1 MAITA
6 TTTAS
11 YGTDNGVSIVVY
23 GPSGV
28 GKTRLAGTLPVNET
42 VILSLEHRLLSLRG
56 LGMYAYELDSY
67 EDVMAMHSTLANDPS
82 FAGVKYIVVDSA
94 TEAGEKTLVSS
105 QARIKDGRQAYQDM
119 QVKCIALFR
128 LFRDMKKHVVLL
140 FKEEQQK
147 DALGNVRCGPSM
159 PGQKLGPQ
167 IPYLFDEVF
176 YMGISE
182 VPGADGRIVKSRYL
196 LTDATSTHVAKD
208 ASGSLDQYEPPDL
221 LHIIN
226 KIQTTPPKGI

>member
-1 MAITA
+1 MAITL

-11 YGTDNGVSIVVY
+11 YGVDMGVSIVVY

-56 LGMYAYELDSY
+56 LGMYAYELDDY
-67 EDVMAMHSTLANDPS
+67 ADVLGMYNTLANDPT
-82 FAGVKYIVVDSA
+82 FAGVKYVVLDSA
-94 TEAGEKTLVSS
+94 TEVGEKTLVAS
-105 QARIKDGRQAYQDM
+105 QKKKSDGRQAYMDM
-119 QVKCIALFR
+119 QTQCIALFR
-128 LFRDMKKHVVLL
+128 MFRDMKKHVILI

-147 DALGNVRCGPSM
+147 DALGNVRLGPAM
-159 PGQKLGPQ
+159 PGQKLGSQ

-182 VPGADGRIVKSRYL
+182 VAEPDGRMVKSRYL

-208 ASGSLDQYEPPDL
+208 ASGSLDSYEPPDL
-221 LHIIN
+221 LHIIT